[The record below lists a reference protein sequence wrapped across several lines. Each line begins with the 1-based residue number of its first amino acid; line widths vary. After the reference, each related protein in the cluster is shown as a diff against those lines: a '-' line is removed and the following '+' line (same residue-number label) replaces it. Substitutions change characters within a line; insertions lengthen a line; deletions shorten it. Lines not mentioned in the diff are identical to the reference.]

1 MSADF
6 QRILS
11 KLADGATLSK
21 AEASEAVGLMMDGA
35 AGPAQM
41 GAFLM
46 ALRARGETVEEL
58 AGAVDAMRARVAAVE
73 APAHAID
80 TCGTGGDGHQTL
92 NISTAAAFI
101 AAGAGAVIAKHGNR
115 AQSSRAGSADV
126 LEALG
131 VNLDLTPADIGDC
144 IRNTGLGFMFAP
156 SHHSALRAVS
166 PVRRELGFRTL
177 FNLTGPLA
185 SPAGCKR
192 QLLGVFAPRWLEP
205 MARALR
211 ELGAVKAWVVHGSDG
226 LDEITITGPTEVVQL
241 DEGRIGQFTI
251 VPQAF
256 GIAPAKLEDLRGG
269 DARDNATALRALL
282 EGKTGPYRD
291 IALLN
296 AAGALVVASLASDLG
311 QGLAGA
317 REALDSGAA
326 KAKLE
331 ALVAFTREGAE
342 RL

>member
-1 MSADF
+1 
-6 QRILS
+6 
-11 KLADGATLSK
+11 
-21 AEASEAVGLMMDGA
+21 
-35 AGPAQM
+35 
-41 GAFLM
+41 
-46 ALRARGETVEEL
+46 
-58 AGAVDAMRARVAAVE
+58 MRARVAAVE
-73 APAHAID
+73 APADAVD

-101 AAGAGAVIAKHGNR
+101 AAGAGTIIAKHGNR

-131 VNLDLTPADIGDC
+131 VRLDLTPAQIGAC
-144 IRNTGLGFMFAP
+144 IKKTGLGFMFAP
-156 SHHSALRAVS
+156 AHHSALKAVG

-192 QLLGVFAPRWLEP
+192 QVLGVFAQRWLEP

-211 ELGAVKAWVVHGSDG
+211 ELGAKRAWVVHGSDG
-226 LDEITITGPTEVVQL
+226 LDEITTTGPTEVAQL
-241 DEGRIGQFTI
+241 DEGRIGHFTI

-256 GIAPAKLEDLRGG
+256 GFAPAKLEDLRGG
-269 DARDNATALRALL
+269 DAADNAAALRQLL
-282 EGKTGPYRD
+282 DGKKGPYRD

-296 AAGALVVASLASDLG
+296 AAAALVVSGRAGDLG

-317 REALDSGAA
+317 TQALDSGAA
-326 KAKLE
+326 KAKLD
-331 ALVAFTREGAE
+331 ALVAFTREAAGS
-342 RL
+342 